1 MWIDLLQTVITAVVA
16 LAVLFL
22 LTKLMGNKQVSQLN
36 IFDYIVGISIG
47 SIAAEMATELES
59 PLLPLCAMV
68 VFAFSAYGISILTN
82 KSVSA
87 RGFITGKPLIL
98 LDDGNLYRENLKH
111 ARMDL
116 SEFLMYCRIQG
127 YFNPSQIQ
135 TAVLEHNGSISIL
148 PVSTQRSA
156 TPADFSKQPTQEE
169 LPIPV
174 IMDGFILQNNLQKAG
189 KDNVWLFRQLRAK
202 GYHEPCEI
210 LLGLC
215 DGNLLQLYPMAP
227 RKEAADPSDS

>member
-1 MWIDLLQTVITAVVA
+1 MWLDLLQLLITA
-16 LAVLFL
+16 LASLAALFL

-59 PLLPLCAMV
+59 PLRPLCAMV
-68 VFAFSAYGISILTN
+68 VFALCAYAISVWTN
-82 KSVSA
+82 TSLPA
-87 RGFITGKPLIL
+87 RRIITGKPLIL
-98 LDDGNLYRENLKH
+98 LDDGNLYRENLKR

-127 YFNPSQIQ
+127 YFNPDQIQ

-148 PVSTQRSA
+148 PRATDRPV
-156 TPADFSKQPTQEE
+156 TPADLSRQPQQEL

-174 IMDGFILQNNLQKAG
+174 IMDGYILQNNLQKAG
-189 KDNVWLFRQLRAK
+189 KDNVWLERQLRAQGQHAAK
-202 GYHEPCEI
+202 EI
-210 LLGLC
+210 LLALC
-215 DGNLLQLYPMAP
+215 DGNLLQLYPMQP
-227 RKEAADPSDS
+227 RKDSSDLTDA